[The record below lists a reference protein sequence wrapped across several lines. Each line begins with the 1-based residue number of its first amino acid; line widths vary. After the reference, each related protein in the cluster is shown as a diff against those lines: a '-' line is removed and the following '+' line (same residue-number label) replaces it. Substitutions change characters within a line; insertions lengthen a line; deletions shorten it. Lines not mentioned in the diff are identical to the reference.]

1 VALVVVVGAIAQWKL
16 KVLLALIFAAIT
28 ISAAMPIRYVA
39 ILGLLAIFLSFVV
52 PDMINQV
59 QGFTEHHRPHTGS
72 GALDRGLNRLENRL
86 RTLPT
91 GRGLVHPAVSYGTKA
106 IEALVGIFFVLLS
119 VPIASLVVTIIDV
132 TARGIDPAEAEVA
145 TVLFP
150 AGDAET

>member
-1 VALVVVVGAIAQWKL
+1 
-16 KVLLALIFAAIT
+16 
-28 ISAAMPIRYVA
+28 M
-39 ILGLLAIFLSFVV
+39 
-52 PDMINQV
+52 
-59 QGFTEHHRPHTGS
+59 
-72 GALDRGLNRLENRL
+72 
-86 RTLPT
+86 
-91 GRGLVHPAVSYGTKA
+91 HPAVSYGKKA